1 MNALLS
7 LEWTIALI
15 VVGVIILVIGTLIII
30 NQVNKNK
37 FNEERKEKNLEIV
50 VALGGKENIV
60 SFKGTGSRL
69 SLVLNDYSL
78 VNDEELKRLGVSSI
92 LRMSNKITLVIGKD
106 AQDIVDS
113 LS

>member
-1 MNALLS
+1 MNTLLS

-50 VALGGKENIV
+50 AALGGYFIAN
-60 SFKGTGSRL
+60 SQPNYPMYYSPYYMPYGTYQ
-69 SLVLNDYSL
+69 NPIPYS
-78 VNDEELKRLGVSSI
+78 NGYYPY
-92 LRMSNKITLVIGKD
+92 
-106 AQDIVDS
+106 
-113 LS
+113 